1 VNADG
6 GPSRW
11 DGPRWAASQPRW
23 TVGWRLVATRAVALV
38 YLLYVVGAIRQNA
51 HGAGAVLGYAG
62 LVAFA
67 AGWLV
72 ILHTIFLPL
81 ARFWTLWGLLA
92 ALMVLELPVAHAAGF
107 VLAVFLTISL
117 VARIGPRSLPVVA
130 MLALAALLVPP
141 AIPSWDTSIG
151 MAFGDVT
158 PLAIPVVAL
167 SIFAIMR
174 VLQNNNA
181 LAQAQAELASLAAEN
196 ERFRIARDLHDLLG
210 HSLTTITVKAAL
222 AARLGDTDPARA
234 RQEIAEVETLA
245 RQTLGDVR
253 AAVANYRDVTLAGE
267 LATGRQ
273 LLRAVGVTADL
284 PPAVD
289 MVDPAHQELFGWVVR
304 EGLTNIV
311 RHAHA
316 SSCAIRLSAS
326 GVEIT
331 DDGVGGAAPPGN
343 GLSGLRERVA
353 AAGGTVDAG
362 PLEPRGWRLRV
373 QLAGPAR

>member
-1 VNADG
+1 MNTDARPGRPDY
-6 GPSRW
+6 
-11 DGPRWAASQPRW
+11 PRWAASQPRW

-38 YLLYVVGAIRQNA
+38 YLLYVVGAIRQNS
-51 HGAGAVLGYAG
+51 HGAAAVLGYAG

-72 ILHTIFLPL
+72 ILHAIFLPL

-92 ALMVLELPVAHAAGF
+92 ALIVLELPVAHAGGF
-107 VLAVFLTISL
+107 VLAVFLTISI
-117 VARIGPRSLPVVA
+117 VARVGARSFPVVA
-130 MLALAALLVPP
+130 ALALAALLVPP
-141 AIPSWDTSIG
+141 AVPSWHTSIG
-151 MAFGDVT
+151 TAFGDVT

-167 SIFAIMR
+167 AIFAIRR

-210 HSLTTITVKAAL
+210 HSLTTITVKAGL
-222 AARLGDTDPARA
+222 AARLGEVDPARA

-273 LLRAVGVTADL
+273 LLRAVGITADL
-284 PPAVD
+284 PRAVD

-353 AAGGTVDAG
+353 AAGGVVDAG

-373 QLAGPAR
+373 QFAGPA

>member
-1 VNADG
+1 VDADTRPG
-6 GPSRW
+6 RP
-11 DGPRWAASQPRW
+11 DYPRRAASQPRW
-23 TVGWRLVATRAVALV
+23 TVGWRLVASRAVALA

-51 HGAGAVLGYAG
+51 HGAAAVLGYVG

-72 ILHTIFLPL
+72 ILHAIFLPL

-92 ALMVLELPVAHAAGF
+92 ALMVLELPVAHAAAF
-107 VLAVFLTISL
+107 VLAVFLTISI
-117 VARIGPRSLPVVA
+117 VARIGARSFPVVA
-130 MLALAALLVPP
+130 VLALVSLLVPP
-141 AIPSWDTSIG
+141 AIPAWHTSIG
-151 MAFGDVT
+151 KAFGDVT

-167 SIFAIMR
+167 AIFAIMR

-222 AARLGDTDPARA
+222 AARLGEVDPARA

-273 LLRAVGVTADL
+273 LLRAVGITADL
-284 PPAVD
+284 PRAVD

-353 AAGGTVDAG
+353 AAGGVVDAG
-362 PLEPRGWRLRV
+362 PVEPRGWRLRV
-373 QLAGPAR
+373 QLTGPA